1 MKKMKWAVLFAA
13 LVTMIGFTSCLSS
26 EEGETYD
33 LYEYVTVSSGYMG
46 MTSLI
51 GDQTGYYYTP
61 NSEDV
66 LAALKQKDGNYYPRA
81 LVALQVVEDIV
92 ANKNNYT
99 ITGIQVY
106 NYVAWRE
113 ATTNSDTL
121 ATKGDYDFTSLSNSW
136 VKSGYLNIPFNVM
149 VPSSPLL
156 EDFNLYITGDSNDT
170 LYTKLHY
177 SKDNT
182 KAMNS
187 MSEIISFRMPE
198 YDDNYD
204 ALYGND
210 SIVVTVKAK
219 GKNGEL
225 KSSSKCTLRDLMD
238 Y

>member
-66 LAALKQKDGNYYPRA
+66 LAPLKQKDGNYYPRA

-113 ATTNSDTL
+113 ATTNPDTL

-156 EDFNLYITGDSNDT
+156 EDFNLYITGASNDT

>member
-92 ANKNNYT
+92 ANKTNYT
-99 ITGIQVY
+99 ISGIQVY
-106 NYVAWRE
+106 NYVDWRE

-156 EDFNLYITGDSNDT
+156 EDFNLYITGASNDT